1 VEYDYDPN
9 ECAKFNTHLRL
20 RQKTCRLH
28 SASKL
33 CRGKGSFDLVCI
45 RFVFDLFGVGVSNKS
60 IQISLLQPPH
70 AHSARLPDCASLN
83 LLPTSY
89 MWNSIVLTN
98 WMPWTFCFGRS
109 GSSLQMF
116 REKIVLWH
124 LQWVSTVAL
133 PPDAFW
139 QEIKVCFD
147 IIRSDM
153 DARAVLLSGLGTVNS
168 ATNRPLSCY
177 SVDKHSVQAA
187 LLESQEA
194 LNFRLSNY
202 TLTTYTAFMIS
213 MVSCESTTA

>member
-1 VEYDYDPN
+1 MSFALGFE
-9 ECAKFNTHLRL
+9 ALQ
-20 RQKTCRLH
+20 RQ
-28 SASKL
+28 
-33 CRGKGSFDLVCI
+33 GQ
-45 RFVFDLFGVGVSNKS
+45 FGVGVSSKS
-60 IQISLLQPPH
+60 IQISLLQPHH
-70 AHSARLPDCASLN
+70 AHSALLPDCASLN
-83 LLPTSY
+83 LLPTCY
-89 MWNSIVLTN
+89 MWSSIVLTN

-168 ATNRPLSCY
+168 AVEQTDLWVVIRWISILCKQRWSSLKKPWVLDC
-177 SVDKHSVQAA
+177 
-187 LLESQEA
+187 
-194 LNFRLSNY
+194 
-202 TLTTYTAFMIS
+202 LTIPWLRTPPSWYLWYI
-213 MVSCESTTA
+213 VKVRQLR

>member
-1 VEYDYDPN
+1 MSFALGLE
-9 ECAKFNTHLRL
+9 ALQ
-20 RQKTCRLH
+20 RQ
-28 SASKL
+28 
-33 CRGKGSFDLVCI
+33 GQ
-45 RFVFDLFGVGVSNKS
+45 FGVGVSNKS

-83 LLPTSY
+83 LLPTYY
-89 MWNSIVLTN
+89 MWSSIVLTN

-133 PPDAFW
+133 PPDVFW

-168 ATNRPLSCY
+168 AVEQTDLWVVIRWISILCKQRWSSLKKPWILDCLTILSLRSPPSWY
-177 SVDKHSVQAA
+177 
-187 LLESQEA
+187 LLYIVKVRQ
-194 LNFRLSNY
+194 LR
-202 TLTTYTAFMIS
+202 
-213 MVSCESTTA
+213 